1 MPSMRRVTATALLL
15 LVAASA
21 LVALPQAP
29 ARAQELSIGLSA
41 AITSMDPHFHNLSPN
56 NNVMEHLYET
66 LVAKD
71 GSYRLRP
78 GLAESWRTVD
88 ELTWEFRLRKGVRFH
103 DGSDFTAADV
113 VASLRRA
120 PNVPKSPSSFGI
132 YTRQIADVQV
142 VDPFTIRVRTKTP
155 YPLLPNDLSTI
166 YVISAKHEKASTED
180 FNAGRAINGTGPWRF
195 VRWQLDDRIE
205 LARNDAYWGP
215 KPAWE
220 RATLRII
227 AKDPTRVAAL
237 LAGDVRAIENV
248 PTADIARLALNKEL
262 TLSRGISNRFIYLHM
277 DHARDRSPFITDA
290 SGKPLEKNPLKDVRV
305 RRAMSMAVN
314 RQAIADKVMEGAAV
328 PTGQLLPPGLF
339 GHVPGIRP
347 PAYDPDGARRLL
359 AEAGYPDGFMITLHA
374 PNDRYVN
381 DEQVAQAVAGM
392 LSKVGIRTRV
402 EAMPSAVFFSRANN
416 LEFSF
421 LLAGWA
427 AATGE
432 ASSSLRSL
440 LATFDKEK
448 GLGVSNRGR
457 YSNAK
462 VDQLTE
468 KGLSTLNDPAR
479 EKLFQAATEAA
490 IADVGLIPLYHQ
502 VGVWGMRR
510 GLGYT
515 ARTAEATWAHEFS
528 LEK

>member
-1 MPSMRRVTATALLL
+1 MPSLRRMTTIVVLLL
-15 LVAASA
+15 AAA
-21 LVALPQAP
+21 LIAGQPAP
-29 ARAQELSIGLSA
+29 ARGQELSIGLSA

-88 ELTWEFRLRKGVRFH
+88 DLNWEFRLRKGVRFH

-142 VDPFTIRVRTKTP
+142 IDPFTIRVRTKTP

-180 FNAGRAINGTGPWRF
+180 FNAGRAVNGTGPWRF

-205 LARNDAYWGP
+205 LARNDSYWGP

-262 TLSRGISNRFIYLHM
+262 TLARGISNRFIYLHM
-277 DHARDRSPFITDA
+277 DSARDRSPFIADA
-290 SGKPLEKNPLKDVRV
+290 SGKPMEKNPLKDVRV

-314 RQAIADKVMEGAAV
+314 RQALADKVMEGAAV

-339 GHVPGIRP
+339 GYVPGIRP

-359 AEAGYPDGFMITLHA
+359 AEAGYPDGFTITLHA

-440 LATFDKEK
+440 LSTFDRDK

-468 KGLSTLNDPAR
+468 KGLATLNDAAR

-515 ARTAEATWAHEFS
+515 ARTDEATWAHEFS